1 MILPEVD
8 DMKRS
13 NKQVFPLFIISA
25 GMLGLCLRFWLFSA
39 GIDEKGLIRSG
50 HPANYILPVLSAAV
64 LVALFF
70 YTRNTGNPTDYQQ
83 LFPRS
88 VICAIGNWAAGA
100 GILYFGIHRFLVS
113 AGTAYLLLLATGII
127 VVCFAI
133 LGYFRLKGL
142 RPSCLLH
149 AFITIF
155 FIGFLLLQYSG
166 WSANPQLGKY
176 CYEALACVFL
186 TLAFYYR
193 ATLDAELQGLRR
205 YLLFHLAALFFC
217 CLSLTSQD
225 RLFYLAMFLHSAVE
239 LCSLSIPSKKKR
251 KIMALPEPVLSCIQ
265 KLELAGFQAYAVGGC
280 VRDSLLGIVP
290 QDYDLCTDARP
301 EDICRVFSDC
311 RLVRSGEK
319 HGTIGVVLENGVC
332 EITTF
337 RTEGTYTDNRH
348 PDSVTFVTTVE
359 EDLRRRDFTV
369 NAMAYSPASG
379 YIDPWMGQ
387 LDLEHQRLRAVGDPY
402 TRFRE
407 DALRILRGV
416 RFSIRFRLTP
426 EPRTEQ
432 AMRELSPLM
441 DKLARERIFDELC
454 KLLPLANAADLQRFA
469 PILIQVIP
477 ELAPAFG
484 FAQNSP
490 HHRYDVFTHTAH
502 VVEAVPKTLALRWAA
517 LLHDIGKPATYTE
530 DENGHGHFYDHA
542 KVSAEM
548 ANTILLRLKAPNA
561 LREQVV
567 FLIAHHMTRL
577 EPDRK
582 LLLRRLG
589 KYGEDNLRLL
599 LALQKADHC
608 SKGTV
613 QTDIAIFSET
623 EALLTQLLRQT
634 HCLST
639 KDLAINGTD
648 ILSLG
653 VAPGPLVGACMSAL
667 LAGVQEESLPNTKE
681 ALLEAARSFLQSKQ
695 S

>member
-1 MILPEVD
+1 
-8 DMKRS
+8 MKRS
-13 NKQVFPLFIISA
+13 NTLKFFPLFIFAA
-25 GMLGLCLRFWLFSA
+25 GMLGLCLRVWLFAA
-39 GIDEKGLIRSG
+39 GIDEKGLIRSE
-50 HPANYILPVLSAAV
+50 HPVNYILPVLSAAIMAV
-64 LVALFF
+64 LFF
-70 YTRNTGNPTDYQQ
+70 YAKNIRCPADYKQ

-88 VICAIGNWAAGA
+88 VMRAIGNWGAGA
-100 GILYFGIHRFLVS
+100 GILYFGIDRFLAS
-113 AGTAYLLLLATGII
+113 AGTNYLLLLAVGI
-127 VVCFAI
+127 VAVCFAI

-142 RPSCLLH
+142 RPSYLFH

-166 WSANPQLGKY
+166 WSATPQLGRY
-176 CYEALACVFL
+176 GYEALACISLML
-186 TLAFYYR
+186 TCYYR
-193 ATLDAELQGLRR
+193 TTLDAEFQGFRR
-205 YLLFHLAALFFC
+205 YLLFQLAALFFC

-225 RLFYLAMFLHSAVE
+225 WPFYLAMLLHNALD
-239 LCSLSIPSKKKR
+239 LCDLNISSKKKR
-251 KIMALPEPVLSCIQ
+251 KIMELPESVLSCIQ

-290 QDYDLCTDARP
+290 QDYDLCTNARP
-301 EDICRVFSDC
+301 EDICRVFCDC

-348 PDSVTFVTTVE
+348 PDSVTFVSTVE

-369 NAMAYSPASG
+369 NAMAYSPAAG
-379 YIDPWMGQ
+379 YMDPWMGQ
-387 LDLEHQRLRAVGDPY
+387 QDLHNKVLRAVGDPH

-416 RFSIRFRLTP
+416 RFSIRFHLTP
-426 EPRTEQ
+426 EPQTEQ
-432 AMRELSPLM
+432 AMRELAPLM
-441 DKLARERIFDELC
+441 DHLARERVFDELC
-454 KLLPLANAADLQRFA
+454 KLLPMATAADLLRFS
-469 PILIQVIP
+469 PILVQVIP
-477 ELAPAFG
+477 ELAPTLG

-490 HHRYDVFTHTAH
+490 HHRFDVFTHTAH
-502 VVEAVPKTLALRWAA
+502 VVEAVSKELPLRWAA

-542 KVSAEM
+542 TVSAEM
-548 ANTILLRLKAPNA
+548 ADAILLRLKAPTA

-567 FLIAHHMTRL
+567 FLIAHHMTPL

-589 KYGEDNLRLL
+589 KYGEANLTLL
-599 LALQKADHC
+599 LALQKADFC
-608 SKGTV
+608 SKGIEPADVDT
-613 QTDIAIFSET
+613 FSKTET
-623 EALLTQLLRQT
+623 LLSALLQQA
-634 HCLST
+634 HCLSA
-639 KDLAINGTD
+639 KDLAINGRD

-653 VAPGPLVGACMSAL
+653 VPPGPTVGACMNAL
-667 LAGVQEESLPNTKE
+667 LAQVQEETLPNTKE
-681 ALLEAARSFLQSKQ
+681 ALLDAARSFLQSRQ